1 MVKDANLSDKPSH
14 LRSRRRRGRRQKR
27 TKGAR
32 ARRVFKTQRL
42 RNGRKLLFQPL
53 APLTP
58 GSRPQTEVGFR
69 PHKAQ
74 SVPQHRA
81 KSRAPRYGKCAGACS
96 NRPTVEEFV
105 LRDQPRGLRRPR
117 QTLPEI
123 THTHNN
129 NNKTKTKQF
138 LNSTR
143 LNIAH
148 GIPNSFWRQSNKHI
162 TTKRQDA

>member
-129 NNKTKTKQF
+129 NNKKDGGGGGRGGDGTGRKTF
-138 LNSTR
+138 PPR
-143 LNIAH
+143 LFGRAMPANLMMMM
-148 GIPNSFWRQSNKHI
+148 K
-162 TTKRQDA
+162 